1 MQKIDKIVWKET
13 KYIAAWVLIFS
24 VLMQAVFLVIGK
36 WDYTVLL
43 GNLLSA
49 TVSLANFLAMGITVQ
64 KAVQK
69 EEKEAKQTMKASG
82 MIRTFGMF
90 IVLLVGVLLPQ
101 CFHLL
106 TLIIP
111 LIFPR
116 IAVAI
121 RPLWDKQ
128 KPSTKEGSKNET

>member
-13 KYIAAWVLIFS
+13 KYIAAWILIFS
-24 VLMQAVFLVIGK
+24 AILQAVFLVIGK

-49 TVSLANFLAMGITVQ
+49 VASLANFLAMGIAVQ

-69 EEKEAKQTMKASG
+69 DEKEARQAMKASATF
-82 MIRTFGMF
+82 RTFCMF
-90 IVLLVGVLLPQ
+90 VVLVIGVLAP

-106 TLIIP
+106 ALIIP

-116 IAVAI
+116 IAIAM

-128 KPSTKEGSKNET
+128 KPSDKEEPKNEA

>member
-13 KYIAAWVLIFS
+13 KYIAAWVLILS
-24 VLMQAVFLVIGK
+24 AILQAVFLVIGR

-49 TVSLANFLAMGITVQ
+49 SASVLNFLAMGIAVQ
-64 KAVQK
+64 KAV
-69 EEKEAKQTMKASG
+69 EKDEKDAKQAMKASN

-90 IVLLVGVLLPQ
+90 IILMIGVLAP

-116 IAVAI
+116 IAIAI
-121 RPLWDKQ
+121 RPILDKK
-128 KPSTKEGSKNET
+128 KPSDKEDTNTET

>member
-1 MQKIDKIVWKET
+1 MQKIDKIVWKDT

-24 VLMQAVFLVIGK
+24 AVLQAVFLIIGQ
-36 WDYTVLL
+36 WNYTVLL

-49 TVSLANFLAMGITVQ
+49 TASILNFLAMGIAVQ

-69 EEKEAKQTMKASG
+69 DEKEAKQAMKASATF
-82 MIRTFGMF
+82 RTFCMF
-90 IVLLVGVLLPQ
+90 VVLTVGVLAP

-106 TLIIP
+106 ALIIP

-116 IAVAI
+116 IAIAM

-128 KPSTKEGSKNET
+128 KPLDKEDTENET